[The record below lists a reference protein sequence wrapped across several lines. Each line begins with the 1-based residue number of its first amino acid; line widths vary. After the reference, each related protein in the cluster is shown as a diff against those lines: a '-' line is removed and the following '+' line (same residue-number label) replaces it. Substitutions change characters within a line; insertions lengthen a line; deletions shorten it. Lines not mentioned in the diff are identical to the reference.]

1 MSLAASEDQVAMAE
15 SLAECAARHAQTAG
29 TRLEL
34 PGLAVGIWPTWWDA
48 MREQGLLSLHLPA
61 RAGGDDAGWQE
72 LAVVV
77 EETGRAL
84 LPGPFLPTVL
94 ASSVVARFCA
104 GGVHEDLLARF
115 AEGATGTCATSAE
128 GGVARREGGG
138 WRGGGTTRAP
148 V

>member
-1 MSLAASEDQVAMAE
+1 MSIALSEDQVALAE
-15 SLAECAARHAQTAG
+15 SVAKFAARHAQTAG
-29 TRLEL
+29 TRLEV

-94 ASSVVARFCA
+94 ASSVGARFCA
-104 GGVHEDLLARF
+104 GGAHEARLPRF
-115 AEGATGTCATSAE
+115 PDGATGPCPPSA
-128 GGVARREGGG
+128 GGVVARREGG
-138 WRGGGTTRAP
+138 
-148 V
+148 